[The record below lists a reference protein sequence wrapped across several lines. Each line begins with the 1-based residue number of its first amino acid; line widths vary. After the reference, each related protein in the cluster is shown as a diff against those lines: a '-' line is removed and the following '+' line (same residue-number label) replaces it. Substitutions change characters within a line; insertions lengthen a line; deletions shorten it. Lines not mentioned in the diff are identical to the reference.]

1 MFLLI
6 NAYVIDNIEYI
17 NFFNENQGKFS
28 YPQYNSPPNIRMIF
42 KKLKNQIT
50 LFYFI

>member
-28 YPQYNSPPNIRMIF
+28 YP
-42 KKLKNQIT
+42 
-50 LFYFI
+50 